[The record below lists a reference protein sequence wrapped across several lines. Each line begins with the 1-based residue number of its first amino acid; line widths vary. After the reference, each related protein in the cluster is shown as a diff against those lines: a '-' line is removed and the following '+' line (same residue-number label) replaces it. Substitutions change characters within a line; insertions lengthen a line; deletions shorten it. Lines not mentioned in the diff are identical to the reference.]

1 MRSLLDRFRQGL
13 ARTRQ
18 SFAQGLR
25 GALGRGR
32 VDEELYEELEQVLL
46 AADVGVAATEEL
58 VSGLQE
64 RVRETNTTD
73 PAAVEGLLKT
83 EIIGL
88 LTAAAGQ
95 SPEIAGGERPKPY
108 VVMLVGVNGAGKT
121 TTIGKL
127 AKREVDA
134 GRKVLIG
141 ACDTFRAA
149 AGDQLQAWA
158 DRAGVPIVR
167 QRDGADPAAVAF
179 DALEAA
185 DARGA
190 DVLLLDTAGRLHT
203 KTNLMEELKKVH
215 RVIARRQPGAPHEVL
230 LCLDATTGQ
239 NAIRQA
245 RLFDAAIG
253 VNGLVLAKLDGTA
266 RGGVVVAIARE
277 LRLPV
282 RLVGLGEGIEDLV
295 PFEAESFAEAL
306 FAESSPAPLGP
317 R

>member
-32 VDEELYEELEQVLL
+32 VDDELYDELEQVLL

-58 VSGLQE
+58 VSGLRA
-64 RVRETNTTD
+64 RVQETNTTD
-73 PAAVEGLLKT
+73 AAAVEGLLKT
-83 EIIGL
+83 EIIAL
-88 LTAAAGQ
+88 LTQAAGQ
-95 SPEIAGGERPKPY
+95 SPEIASGERPKPY

-127 AKREVDA
+127 AKREMDA
-134 GRKVLIG
+134 GHKVLIG

-185 DARGA
+185 EARGV

-215 RVIARRQPGAPHEVL
+215 RVIARRTPGAPHEVL

-282 RLVGLGEGIEDLV
+282 RLVGIGEGIEDLV

-306 FAESSPAPLGP
+306 FAESSPATLEP